1 MKNYYVLS
9 NPERIGLM
17 HRIMSAVAH
26 ESQLDVIRNVEG
38 VDHVHLPIGTLTMV
52 DIWTSPLYDAD
63 DVWLRIVAALDAH
76 VVIVQA
82 EIALTGVSME

>member
-1 MKNYYVLS
+1 VKHFYVLG

-17 HRIMSAVAH
+17 HRILGAVAH
-26 ESQLDVIRNVEG
+26 ESQLDVIRAVAG
-38 VDHVHLPIGTLTMV
+38 VDKVWLPVDSLSMV
-52 DIWTSPLYDAD
+52 DIYTSPLYDPD

-82 EIALTGVSME
+82 EIALTDVSME